1 MEDARGAGHGGRV
14 DHGTGGPTG
23 TMGAGEVLVVVE
35 ALETSGDRDVV
46 VAGFCPSGNTIGV
59 AVDP

>member
-1 MEDARGAGHGGRV
+1 MPQGTAAER

-23 TMGAGEVLVVVE
+23 TIGVDEVLVVFE

-46 VAGFCPSGNTIGV
+46 VAGFCPSGSTIGV
-59 AVDP
+59 AADP

>member
-1 MEDARGAGHGGRV
+1 MEDARAAGHGGQA

-23 TMGAGEVLVVVE
+23 TIGVDEVLVVVE
-35 ALETSGDRDVV
+35 ALKTSGERDVV

-59 AVDP
+59 AADP